1 MYPAFT
7 LQSVGH
13 VENVFGLKLFSF
25 QIRLVF
31 WEGQMKQTL
40 IPANQEAS
48 EEDPKLLGHFLVSEF
63 GAHHP
68 WLHPISISHVGS

>member
-48 EEDPKLLGHFLVSEF
+48 MPLK
-63 GAHHP
+63 
-68 WLHPISISHVGS
+68 